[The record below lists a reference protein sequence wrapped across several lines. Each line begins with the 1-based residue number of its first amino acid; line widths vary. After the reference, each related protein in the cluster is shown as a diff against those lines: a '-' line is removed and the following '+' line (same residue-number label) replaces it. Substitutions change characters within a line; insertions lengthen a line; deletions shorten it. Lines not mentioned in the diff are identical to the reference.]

1 MGNRRREAVG
11 AGQRV
16 TVRKQAKS
24 VAHPSSPYAGRLA
37 GWPTGPR
44 NKRGSVKSD
53 GLGIKG
59 SLLPEVLA

>member
-1 MGNRRREAVG
+1 MGDRRREAVG
-11 AGQRV
+11 VGQRG

-24 VAHPSSPYAGRLA
+24 VARPSSPYAGRLA

-44 NKRGSVKSD
+44 NKRGWVKSV